1 MKITR
6 LIISLFLVASTFINA
21 LKFAANTLE
30 GTETGEKLTD
40 KQLAIQRWFSDLT
53 YLRADVNDWAE
64 WGDSV
69 KDIDCDGNTCIRY
82 EIAGLAYAA
91 AILGLKTPAYH
102 QVSEAIMYNSI
113 LRMTQQIVWQY
124 VELFDDFKSQS
135 SYPDPVAYK
144 NIMYSGHLVQMIS
157 LFEVVFGNY
166 TFSTDGW
173 DFVWT
178 DQTTNEVEVLHYNTS
193 LLMERV
199 YQQSVVYDETGG
211 VPCEPDSIFIICNN
225 YPQNGWLIHDSLHGM
240 NYTAQS
246 IPAWH
251 KSVKYHGIN
260 HLLSSTSSSRSLMHS
275 HSSMV
280 NTTANKN
287 NDSYSL
293 DNFFKLDYLIKPLGI
308 WEPVGNIGSDLWA
321 MGWMKTWWPVGDIE
335 ATLTPAFES
344 IMNSSCW
351 TQVKKN
357 NSDSSEEIVSYS
369 YLHSK
374 ESSQKIFPFSDFIT
388 TSFYPMIEKQFLPIK
403 TSQVVQKYQQ
413 VMNYF
418 ESEFGEV
425 VDLDGDSIDD
435 AYRYNTGDNGDYSI
449 WGTANLLIGMLH
461 PSDDLDY
468 LRRIFQNPHHSS
480 NNKKNDP
487 FVESVEY
494 PSVMVSYAQY
504 SFHPAFTRQHNLTTM
519 IKPGDHP
526 PVDRSHSMV
535 FSQISVA
542 SVASDSLLMK
552 VNEILITDYE
562 VIYNKKDKE
571 FVRIKLNLPG
581 WNEETVSVSQE
592 MTIELTF

>member
-1 MKITR
+1 MKFTR
-6 LIISLFLVASTFINA
+6 LIISLFLVVYNFINA
-21 LKFAANTLE
+21 LKFTTNTLE
-30 GTETGEKLTD
+30 GTETGEQLTD

-53 YLRADVNDWAE
+53 YLRGDVNDWAE
-64 WGDSV
+64 WGESV

-91 AILGLKTPAYH
+91 AILGLKTRSYR

-166 TFSTDGW
+166 TFSTNGW

-178 DQTTNEVEVLHYNTS
+178 DLTTSEVEVLHYNTS

-225 YPQNGWLIHDSLHGM
+225 YPQNGWLIHDSLHGT

-260 HLLSSTSSSRSLMHS
+260 HLLSSSSSSRSLMHT
-275 HSSMV
+275 HSSI
-280 NTTANKN
+280 NTSN
-287 NDSYSL
+287 NDNYSL

-321 MGWMKTWWPVGDIE
+321 MGWMKTWWPVVDIE
-335 ATLTPAFES
+335 ATLTPAFET
-344 IMNSSCW
+344 IMDSSCW
-351 TQVKKN
+351 TQVTKN
-357 NSDSSEEIVSYS
+357 SSDSSEEIVSYS

-388 TSFYPMIEKQFLPIK
+388 TSFYPMIEKQFLLIK
-403 TSQVVQKYQQ
+403 SSQELQKYQQ

-418 ESEFGEV
+418 EVEFGEA

-435 AYRYNTGDNGDYSI
+435 AYRYSTGDNGDYSI

-468 LRRIFQNPHHSS
+468 LRRIFQSPFNSF
-480 NNKKNDP
+480 NNKKNEP

-504 SFHPAFTRQHNLTTM
+504 TFQPTSTRQNNLTAI

-526 PVDRSHSMV
+526 QVDRSHSIV
-535 FSQISVA
+535 FSQIPVGSLA
-542 SVASDSLLMK
+542 GDSLLVK
-552 VNEILITDYE
+552 VNEVLRTDYE
-562 VIYNKKDKE
+562 VIYDEKDKV
-571 FVRIKLNLPG
+571 FARIVLNLPG
-581 WNEETVSVSQE
+581 WNEETVLQSQGT
-592 MTIELTF
+592 TIELTF